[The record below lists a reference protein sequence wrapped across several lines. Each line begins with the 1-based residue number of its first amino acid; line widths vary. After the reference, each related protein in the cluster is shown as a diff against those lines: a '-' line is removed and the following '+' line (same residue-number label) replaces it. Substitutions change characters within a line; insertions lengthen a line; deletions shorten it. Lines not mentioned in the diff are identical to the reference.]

1 VGPTKK
7 ESLMKKLIAIALVTG
22 FTAPAFAGTMT
33 APLIEPQISAPAP
46 VRTSANWTG
55 AYAGATLGF
64 GRATW
69 DTATGTGRATGGAA
83 ALHGGYNMDM
93 GNWVA
98 GADVSIAPGF
108 NQTVGNREVNWA
120 ATARLRAGPKF
131 GDEGRLW
138 GFGTLGATHVRH
150 DAVGGGDVRSNNGW
164 VAGVGISHLM
174 QNNVILTGEVLHAR
188 SRGTAGVR
196 GTGVALGASFRF

>member
-1 VGPTKK
+1 
-7 ESLMKKLIAIALVTG
+7 MKKLIAIALVAG
-22 FTAPAFAGTMT
+22 FAAPAFAGTMQE
-33 APLIEPQISAPAP
+33 PIVEPQVMTPPPAPAA
-46 VRTSANWTG
+46 VNWTG

-69 DTATGTGRATGGAA
+69 DTAAGTNSATGAAA
-83 ALHGGYNMDM
+83 ALHGGYNMDL
-93 GNWVA
+93 GTWVA
-98 GADVSIAPGF
+98 GADLSIAPGF
-108 NQTVGNREVNWA
+108 DQTVGNREVSWA

-138 GFGTLGATHVRH
+138 GFGTLGVTHVRH

-164 VAGVGISHLM
+164 VAGVGLSHLM
-174 QNNVILTGEVLHAR
+174 RNDVILTGELLHAR
-188 SRGTAGVR
+188 SRGTAGVN